1 MTVSK
6 AVEDLMTAF
15 RRLPGVGPKSA
26 QRIVFQLLA
35 RDRAGAFQIAN
46 ALQFAAENV
55 RHCKQCN
62 NFSETPTCRICAST
76 NRDRSILCVL
86 ETPADLT
93 AFEAS
98 GVYDGLYYILMGRIS
113 PINGIGPDDLGV
125 DGLMKTLADNAV
137 KEVILGMNST
147 VEGEATAE
155 YLGEVLSGKGYS
167 PTLLARG
174 LPVGGEL
181 EYLDKRTLAEAYRRR
196 IPAVN

>member
-6 AVEDLMTAF
+6 AVEDLMAAL

-35 RDRAGAFQIAN
+35 RDRAGALQIAN
-46 ALQFAAENV
+46 ALQFAAEHV
-55 RHCKQCN
+55 QHCEQCN
-62 NFSETPTCRICAST
+62 NFSESTVCRICTST
-76 NRDRSILCVL
+76 NRNRSILCVL

-98 GVYDGLYYILMGRIS
+98 GIYDGLYYVLMGRIS

-125 DGLMKTLADNAV
+125 EGLMKTLKGNAI

-155 YLGEVLSGKGYS
+155 YLCEVLSSKGYS

-181 EYLDKRTLAEAYRRR
+181 EYLDNRTLAEAFRRR
-196 IPAVN
+196 IPATS